1 MIGHRAHGYF
11 LLSTGHICGR
21 ARAFR
26 SLDSALR
33 ACRASSAGHAIWP
46 RRPGGSLVLSVG
58 DLVVAWP
65 SRCRTCRHKTRTHGC
80 ARDGPSCHFD
90 VCAGLRIYVSYP
102 PRELRGS
109 KRASYE
115 EVIALAEEKNAFV
128 WKTLGLLLKGRLFG
142 LTGKASNAVE
152 IIASEITAMRSTGST
167 FWMTLY
173 LSYLARAHAELRQFD
188 EAWR

>member
-1 MIGHRAHGYF
+1 MFSVLYSFWIASTLAIDRELTRELAEQLLAMAEKQGATVPLMIGHRAMGIS

-21 ARAFR
+21 ARALR

-109 KRASYE
+109 KRATRGSHSVGGGKRRLRLE
-115 EVIALAEEKNAFV
+115 DARTVVEGEAF
-128 WKTLGLLLKGRLFG
+128 WPDR
-142 LTGKASNAVE
+142 
-152 IIASEITAMRSTGST
+152 
-167 FWMTLY
+167 
-173 LSYLARAHAELRQFD
+173 
-188 EAWR
+188 